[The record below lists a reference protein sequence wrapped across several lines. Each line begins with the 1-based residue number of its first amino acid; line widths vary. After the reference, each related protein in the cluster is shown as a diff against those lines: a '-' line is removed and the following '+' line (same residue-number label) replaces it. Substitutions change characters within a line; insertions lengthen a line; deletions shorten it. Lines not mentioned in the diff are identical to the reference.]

1 MPHEHFGHGFYAGPH
16 WSLLERLFMGGL
28 FTLFWLAV
36 LGAIVWGVVQF
47 VRRRDA
53 APPVAFADEPSAME
67 LVRRRYAL
75 GEIDVETF
83 ESMTAQL
90 LASEERERRL
100 RQKIY
105 LRPTEWRRSAP
116 LRVSSLRS
124 RRAYWRRRCDS
135 FPRLLLPQAT

>member
-36 LGAIVWGVVQF
+36 LGAVVWGVVRY
-47 VRRRDA
+47 VRRRNA

-75 GEIDVETF
+75 GDIDVETF
-83 ESMTAQL
+83 EAMTVQL
-90 LASEERERRL
+90 LASEERERRFTP
-100 RQKIY
+100 QG
-105 LRPTEWRRSAP
+105 PTYEQP
-116 LRVSSLRS
+116 L
-124 RRAYWRRRCDS
+124 A
-135 FPRLLLPQAT
+135 